1 MKFREAL
8 RTANA
13 SSAKDTC
20 RRGQGKAICGESSAI
35 PVRQPKDFLS
45 VPEPEQH
52 DARAAGQA
60 RSAPGSAAEL
70 DSLSGE
76 SENARRTMKSDDESI
91 QDVSAAYRQWND
103 LFVGSLRLAL
113 STSTGSPEEER
124 EARERLARGHELY
137 LRERDAMWERIV
149 ASLEASRTRH
159 GEAEP

>member
-1 MKFREAL
+1 
-8 RTANA
+8 
-13 SSAKDTC
+13 
-20 RRGQGKAICGESSAI
+20 
-35 PVRQPKDFLS
+35 
-45 VPEPEQH
+45 
-52 DARAAGQA
+52 
-60 RSAPGSAAEL
+60 
-70 DSLSGE
+70 
-76 SENARRTMKSDDESI
+76 MKSDDESI